1 MNPFILL
8 EYMNGYSYNN
18 NEGGKLLMP
27 NKVNDVSKIFK
38 IMSDPTRLKILFSLL
53 NEDKCTCECGHQNCG
68 ECTCH
73 SCMIEKCV
81 GEIVSDVKESQ
92 SLVSHQLIVLKRA
105 NLVRTRKEG
114 QRVYYS
120 LSDGHVKGLLNV
132 AIEHVE
138 EL

>member
-1 MNPFILL
+1 M
-8 EYMNGYSYNN
+8 S
-18 NEGGKLLMP
+18 

-53 NEDKCTCECGHQNCG
+53 NEEKCMCGCGKQNCA

-73 SCMIEKCV
+73 ACMIEKCV
-81 GEIVSDVKESQ
+81 GDIVNEVGESQ
-92 SLVSHQLIVLKRA
+92 SLISHQLIVLRKA

-114 QRVYYS
+114 QKVYYS
-120 LSDGHVKGLLNV
+120 LSDSHVKELLNV
-132 AIEHVE
+132 AVEHVE